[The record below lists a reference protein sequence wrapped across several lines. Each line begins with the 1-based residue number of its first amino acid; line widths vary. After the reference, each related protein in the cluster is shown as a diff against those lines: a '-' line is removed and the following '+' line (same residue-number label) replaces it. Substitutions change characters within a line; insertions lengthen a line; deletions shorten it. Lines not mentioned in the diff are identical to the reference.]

1 MRPSVLGAEPGEAP
15 CGHPRLVSS
24 AHLAP
29 RPSRPSAL
37 SPSARVRPGCSWE
50 EPRLAARS
58 HLVSVASQVTVP
70 AVTALPLVT
79 GPRPPFPLRRM
90 PHSQGPGRR
99 GRQQRR
105 THGVGGVGRGR
116 PQGRAGRCP
125 EQTGLLHAHTVSLQ
139 TCLRGWRS
147 GSCHRSPPRKQ
158 TRTPRPTAPHRCTP
172 VADAGAAGQLS
183 WSKQEGS
190 QYPEFSPPGVGRRRG
205 NSLKKKKKV
214 WDLQGCGK
222 PHICIPAPRE
232 LCRPPS
238 LGHTG
243 RQEGISFQ
251 VPNAFLVGGL
261 PWWGGATGPE
271 VHAASRSATRE
282 PAQEIP
288 TWPAAQSP
296 PSSSPHPDPGR
307 GSEVVAKVS
316 GGGPGRG
323 LG

>member
-37 SPSARVRPGCSWE
+37 SPSARARPGCSWE

-58 HLVSVASQVTVP
+58 HLVSAASQVTAP
-70 AVTALPLVT
+70 AVTALQLVT

-105 THGVGGVGRGR
+105 THGVGGVGRGH

-205 NSLKKKKKV
+205 NSLKKKKKGMGSSGL
-214 WDLQGCGK
+214 WEAPHLHTSAQGAV
-222 PHICIPAPRE
+222 PAPVTGTHRE
-232 LCRPPS
+232 TGGHLLPGPECLPCWGTPVVGGSHGARGARS
-238 LGHTG
+238 LSERHTG
-243 RQEGISFQ
+243 ACPGN
-251 VPNAFLVGGL
+251 PYL
-261 PWWGGATGPE
+261 
-271 VHAASRSATRE
+271 ASCTEPPVIVTTPRPRE
-282 PAQEIP
+282 
-288 TWPAAQSP
+288 
-296 PSSSPHPDPGR
+296 R
-307 GSEVVAKVS
+307 
-316 GGGPGRG
+316 
-323 LG
+323 

>member
-205 NSLKKKKKV
+205 NSLKKKKRYGIFRAV
-214 WDLQGCGK
+214 GSPTSAYQRPGSCAGPRHWDTQGDRRASPSRSRMPSLLGDSRGGGEPRGQRCTQPLGA
-222 PHICIPAPRE
+222 PHGSLPRKSLPGQLHRAPRH
-232 LCRPPS
+232 RH
-238 LGHTG
+238 HT
-243 RQEGISFQ
+243 Q
-251 VPNAFLVGGL
+251 
-261 PWWGGATGPE
+261 T
-271 VHAASRSATRE
+271 
-282 PAQEIP
+282 
-288 TWPAAQSP
+288 
-296 PSSSPHPDPGR
+296 PG
-307 GSEVVAKVS
+307 EVVKWLQRLVVGDQGVA
-316 GGGPGRG
+316 
-323 LG
+323 